1 MSTFTQHKHIAYRFM
16 SPGRLARGIDISITV
31 DTCVW
36 TRIFLLWRGVP
47 DEPAALDEWAEAGLK
62 EAEHNEW
69 RETVGWSEAMKD
81 KEQFRV
87 LEISVLEC
95 S

>member
-1 MSTFTQHKHIAYRFM
+1 MASFTQHKHVAYRFM
-16 SPGRLARGIDISITV
+16 SPGRLARGIDISVTHDV
-31 DTCVW
+31 CVW
-36 TRIFLLWRGVP
+36 TRIFLLFRGIP
-47 DEPAALDEWAEAGLK
+47 DEELDDFAEAGVK

-81 KEQFRV
+81 KDQFRV
-87 LEISVLEC
+87 LEVSVLEC